1 MCYTP
6 LVMIHNNTTIQE
18 LNMKQDRLEFFKNY
32 PMTYE
37 VILSGA
43 SEEEYMSQLSM
54 EIKEMIL
61 ERRMRNTLKERI
73 TKINET
79 GEYRLADLVFGGD
92 KIVITGRPNVIS
104 STITIEYTN
113 TYFDCGTETIGLNN
127 CDASWKLLDNI
138 NAVESVYVQVWDED
152 GEVSSE
158 VPFLE
163 SRPYKYRN
171 DRGMFDKKG
180 EFGHTI

>member
-1 MCYTP
+1 MT
-6 LVMIHNNTTIQE
+6 
-18 LNMKQDRLEFFKNY
+18 QDRLEFFKNY

-54 EIKEMIL
+54 EIKEMTL

-73 TKINET
+73 TKIDET
-79 GEYRLADLVFGGD
+79 GEYRLFDLVFSGD

-113 TYFDCGTETIGLNN
+113 TDFDCGTETIGLDN
-127 CDASWKLLDNI
+127 CDAAWKLLDNI
-138 NAVESVYVQVWDED
+138 NAVHPVYVQVWDED
-152 GEVSSE
+152 GEVSTE

-163 SRPYKYRN
+163 SRPYNYRN